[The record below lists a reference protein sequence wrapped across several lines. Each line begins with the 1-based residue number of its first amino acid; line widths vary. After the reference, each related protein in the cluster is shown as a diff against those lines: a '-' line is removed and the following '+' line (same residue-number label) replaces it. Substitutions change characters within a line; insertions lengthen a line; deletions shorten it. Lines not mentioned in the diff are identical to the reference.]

1 MPSSFNES
9 EFLESLHEEL
19 KASFNLRMVSDVPV
33 GVFLSGGVDSSLLAS
48 ILQSNSSNKIN
59 TFTIGFDDPRYD
71 ESEPAKNIA
80 SYLGT
85 NHHALTCS
93 LNDALGIIPKLPDV
107 YDEPFGDTS
116 AIPTYLVSTLA
127 SDYVKVVLSADGGDE
142 QYAGYNRYK
151 IFDFLNNV
159 EKIPFTKQALTMANH
174 VGCFKLMGMLNKD
187 WGHFSHR
194 FKKTRAVLNATS
206 MAEKIALMSSP
217 FQKNEYSTGIPIFER
232 GLDQELNSYLRWD
245 MVNYLPDDILT
256 KVDRASMA
264 VSIEGREPFLDH
276 KLIEKS
282 FECPYEFK
290 VKDGYQKYPLR
301 KILARYLPAHLTNQ
315 PKKGFGVPLFEWL
328 QDELFDKVIDTIS
341 NADLGLIECIQP
353 EVLNELVN
361 NYKDNNHA
369 HHPLKIWYLFVF
381 FRWYNRWL
389 KAV

>member
-1 MPSSFNES
+1 
-9 EFLESLHEEL
+9 
-19 KASFNLRMVSDVPV
+19 MVSDVPV

-301 KILARYLPAHLTNQ
+301 KNIGQVFASTFNQ
-315 PKKGFGVPLFEWL
+315 SAKKGVWGTTF
-328 QDELFDKVIDTIS
+328 
-341 NADLGLIECIQP
+341 
-353 EVLNELVN
+353 
-361 NYKDNNHA
+361 
-369 HHPLKIWYLFVF
+369 
-381 FRWYNRWL
+381 
-389 KAV
+389 